1 MVPSTDN
8 VEEQLVQTK
17 ARKKSKKLNFSG
29 KGLAGLLLLSVHFVS
44 NLIIS
49 SNLHL

>member
-1 MVPSTDN
+1 MLPSADD

-17 ARKKSKKLNFSG
+17 ARKTSKKLNFSG
-29 KGLAGLLLLSVHFVS
+29 KGLAGLLLLSVHFIS
-44 NLIIS
+44 ILMIS